1 MMTFLLP
8 VDGSENSDR
17 AVQFVIA
24 LYHGLAPIGICL
36 LHVEPPAP
44 LTGGKIDVR
53 IDDPEAVIHAGNT
66 ALQSAR
72 ALLDRAGV
80 PYTSELRQS
89 GGYVPGAIARY
100 AEEMDCAAIVMGTHG
115 MGSSGELFGSIA
127 RQVVSHAEVPVTLV
141 K

>member
-8 VDGSENSDR
+8 VDGSGSSDR

-24 LYHGLAPIGICL
+24 LYHGLAPVGIRL

-44 LTGGKIDVR
+44 LTGGRIDVPGE
-53 IDDPEAVIHAGNT
+53 DPEASIDAGSA

-80 PYTSELRQS
+80 PYASELRQS
-89 GGYVPGAIARY
+89 GGYVPGVIARC
-100 AEEMDCAAIVMGTHG
+100 AKEMGCAAIVMGTHG